1 MISQADPQTEGRSME
16 TPESWFH
23 RRATFYVEAQILFHL
38 NQAGVLRAL
47 SGPTPRSA
55 AEVARAL
62 DLDPT
67 VTDAL
72 LDYVFGVD
80 DLLDR
85 DEAGRYSL
93 STFGARVL
101 ARYADA
107 DGGGEADRRS
117 INMFDVRVGAYG
129 PVWRNLGGMLKG
141 EVRYGSDFHREGRF
155 AENGVTKLA
164 RHFAG
169 ALCEAIDDLGAEAV
183 LEVGATS
190 GLLSQLSERRPQLAL
205 YGVDKSQRALDVTAA
220 GLSAASRDGRLIL
233 ADFFDVSDWAESVDG
248 DRPGVIFSLHFH
260 EMIAQGAD
268 RLIMALR
275 VLRQRLPGWVV
286 VALEQP
292 RLPQAERGALPE
304 TLWLYGQ
311 SNILIHH
318 LIGNGRILSRED
330 WIGLGEA
337 AGCVKTTDTSC
348 DYLGYRAFAFHL

>member
-1 MISQADPQTEGRSME
+1 MISEAVQRSGSGAVE
-16 TPESWFH
+16 SPESWFH

-47 SGPTPRSA
+47 AGRPGLTA
-55 AEVARAL
+55 AEVARSL
-62 DLDPT
+62 DLDPA

-80 DLLDR
+80 DLLER

-93 STFGARVL
+93 SPFGEQVL
-101 ARYADA
+101 ARYSDGAD
-107 DGGGEADRRS
+107 DPDRRS

-141 EVRYGSDFHREGRF
+141 ETRYGDDFQREGRY
-155 AENGVTKLA
+155 AENGVSKLA

-169 ALCEAIDDLGAEAV
+169 ALCEAIDEAGAEAV
-183 LEVGATS
+183 LEVGTTT
-190 GLLSQLSERRPQLAL
+190 GLLGQVFERRPAMAL
-205 YGVDKSQRALDVTAA
+205 YGVDKSQRALDLTEAA
-220 GLSAASRDGRLIL
+220 LSGLPCDPRLIR
-233 ADFFDVSDWAESVDG
+233 ADFLDVSDWVEGVDG
-248 DRPGVIFSLHFH
+248 DLPGLIFSLHFH
-260 EMIAQGAD
+260 EMIAQGGD
-268 RLIMALR
+268 RLVTALR

-286 VALEQP
+286 LALEQP
-292 RLPQAERGALPE
+292 RLPQAERAALPE

-318 LIGNGRILSRED
+318 LIGNGRILSREG
-330 WIGLGEA
+330 WLALGEA
-337 AGCVKTTDTSC
+337 AGCRRVTETAC